1 MADTDP
7 KSPILGASRSGRRVG
22 RLSRRYSVNSLRS
35 KFVSRLP
42 DKLRSGI
49 DPESDPFDLD
59 LSKASGL
66 SKGLCL
72 CLSVC
77 VCLVC
82 QKIIQEMKWVHM
94 IYTDKYIG

>member
-1 MADTDP
+1 M
-7 KSPILGASRSGRRVG
+7 
-22 RLSRRYSVNSLRS
+22 
-35 KFVSRLP
+35 SRLP

-72 CLSVC
+72 CLSLWLSLSL
-77 VCLVC
+77 CLVF
-82 QKIIQEMKWVHM
+82 QKKKNTGKEMGSYNIYRQVHR
-94 IYTDKYIG
+94 IEQP